1 MDFSGPPA
9 QPPRPPSP
17 QVQFSEPAI
26 ADSSASHPV
35 AQNPTSL
42 SLSLTEVL
50 STPADRHAE
59 PVLDDDSDDA
69 QMEAD
74 DLYDASTKDVLAAN
88 SFQLVIFSA
97 SKAETVEDLIYY

>member
-1 MDFSGPPA
+1 MDLSGPPA
-9 QPPRPPSP
+9 QPPCPPSP

-26 ADSSASHPV
+26 ADSSASHP
-35 AQNPTSL
+35 ATSL

-74 DLYDASTKDVLAAN
+74 DLYDAST
-88 SFQLVIFSA
+88 
-97 SKAETVEDLIYY
+97 